1 MRINL
6 VFICAFFLQ
15 YGFSQNTWTE
25 TGGPFGGNV
34 ESLKR
39 TSAGTLYAV
48 INQRLFSST
57 NSGDSWT
64 VGGTTQFGS
73 LNLGD
78 LMVDVNGIHYAVYYS
93 QLYSSTDGLQWDL
106 VSSNQFQ
113 GGLRIMAVGPDNVFV
128 VWGYNGVYT
137 SIDQGINWTQISS
150 EGWSGEPGL
159 WANSSGD
166 IFYAVQGG
174 KLLRHTY
181 QGLTTNWSSSNLIE
195 LTDFT
200 TKAAGDNVATMTID
214 NTGQLFVATFGNVFK
229 STNNGNNFTS
239 ITANLNT
246 AGLSYFDGRMA
257 TSPDNAIYYFAHDN
271 KLYKSVNQGANW
283 TSTPGPS
290 INYGSRVERIAFA
303 SASTFFVGTQGDG
316 VFRTTNTAVNW
327 AFKSNGLTG
336 ANTAEIIIANTSN
349 KIIAVKNANSYW
361 SSSDNGTTWN
371 INVSTDYIAK
381 ALKHSSGTLILYGSK
396 TFRSTNNGASFSDDG
411 MYYYHNKMIEGA
423 NGNLYGFKSGTVE
436 VSVDQGANWADL
448 GVTGLSPT
456 FIADLAAIDA
466 SDNMM
471 CFGYDGGSSEYKT
484 YKIVGTTATEIT
496 APNPVNTYINSLF
509 QLDNKFYMAQFQEYY
524 YTSDLGANWTAV
536 GFSGERVMPLDN
548 GTFTGVAV
556 SKYGNLSITQDDGG
570 TWNSTNTP
578 PNARITDIAVDASG
592 DFYASANGSSVLKY
606 TNELLVDPGTLPPY
620 IDFNWQPL
628 NGPYGGR
635 VNTIEIHPDGNTLF
649 AISNNRLWKFSGGLW
664 NKIEP
669 VAANGIVYDVDIDV
683 SGNVYIIPLANP
695 QKVYKSADLGVS
707 WTPLT
712 STGLPAS
719 SSSIRNIE
727 VLSDGSIL
735 AFGLEPTFTYG
746 VIYKSTNA
754 GASFTLRHT
763 SASMR
768 ELYFGYGFSNPTR
781 STQPIVNPTTPGTV
795 MVFGLLAEGMVVSTD
810 FGTTWTVK
818 SIATAADPTNGFV
831 GSYMYDKD
839 GNILMHAIFDNSVV
853 PWSAEIWKSSDNGTS
868 WAVIPTPSPAI
879 PGSGNFYSKRIVTLG
894 TGEYIMN
901 IQSLFDSYRSTDG
914 GATWNLTGNVGDVFI
929 WSATAG
935 NTSYLLGSST
945 AGILKTEDGGQTFT
959 AFSEGIPQTA
969 STEIK
974 LLNNKDMLVGAIR
987 PYYSDDF
994 GQTFTLAT
1002 LEPAA
1007 NYLQVGDSLI
1017 GYGSRLLLSS
1027 NDGGKTWTSFGTD
1040 RYFNFLT
1047 ADATG
1052 LGFYGSDGFA
1062 LLYSTDLLNWTEI
1075 TLSGLPTS
1083 YNIGDM
1089 VIDAGGVIF
1098 AIVYDIGTQKQEV
1111 YKIVFGSASK
1121 ISSLIG
1127 TTEPSSILYVNNK
1140 IYLYDSRGII
1150 YKSSDGNVWTQI
1162 SAPNGNSLIATNNY
1176 LFIPSSNSVLWLSRN
1191 DGGAWQSVGDVPE
1204 SQVEFRDVVIN
1215 EFDGFAYATLSNSV
1229 ARKSGNMVLTDDGIK
1244 PVVAALSP
1252 ANNSTDIAA
1261 RPDLTITFDEA
1272 TTKVAGK
1279 KIRIFDQAQPALP
1292 IHVLDAGDAV
1302 QNLKSFTITPPS
1314 DLSYLKTYFVV
1325 IDGGAFVDI
1334 FGNEFNG
1341 ISSQTA
1347 WRFTIEVEP
1356 DVLKPTV
1363 TLTTDDL
1370 ALVKGTARTFEIS
1383 ATDNRVL
1390 PTDKSRIWYRG
1401 ISKPSETS
1409 FTSAGMTV
1417 TAGSGTVTAS
1427 YAVEAQDQWYDPMGL
1442 EFYFEVTDASGN
1454 VGRSP
1459 ATSDTYHYSYITY
1472 PSSANPEIASG
1483 RVSFGGQSSNYRIF
1497 TIPYDLE
1504 DPQVLA
1510 VLNELGGIDKT
1521 KWRMFTY
1528 AGNEQFTENP
1538 TNFERGRGYWI
1549 NIRNSPGNIQIEGAS
1564 SPQNNRT
1571 NFFSIDLNPG
1581 WNQIGNPYPVDISW
1595 EQVRATNTA
1604 TVGPVKVFNGS
1615 NYTDGDILT
1624 PYQGGFVFVTEPSPI
1639 SLKVRFKD
1647 ITSGGRKKES
1657 AAVDLDEP
1665 NWQLPIVVG
1674 SNSTINASGGFG
1686 MNEEAK
1692 MGWDQ
1697 FDDINPPRF
1706 SDFAEL
1712 SFDRA
1717 RILDLPFAKDIVPT
1731 QDEFSWDLSAYGSG
1745 GIMTLNWDNALISGE
1760 KDLYLFDAGNQHITD
1775 MKAENSYSFDAKDVK
1790 LRVYFGK
1797 DLREKIKPT
1806 KVTLGTPSPNPMT
1819 GRSRVDFTL
1828 PENQVSYYA
1837 QLEVYDTQGRRISI
1851 LENGSFEPG
1860 FYSSEWI
1867 AGDNTN
1873 GLYFFRLT
1881 VTDANGVHH
1890 LTKKAF
1896 LNR

>member
-1 MRINL
+1 MRFVLFLISAL
-6 VFICAFFLQ
+6 VFSNG
-15 YGFSQNTWTE
+15 YSQNNWTE
-25 TGGPFGGNV
+25 TGGPFGGYV

-39 TSAGTLYAV
+39 TSSGTLYAV
-48 INQRLFSST
+48 INQQLFSST

-73 LNLGD
+73 LNLND
-78 LMVDVNGIHYAVYYS
+78 LMVDVNGKHYAVYYS
-93 QLYSSTDGLQWDL
+93 ALYSSSDGIAWET

-113 GGLRIMAVGPDNVFV
+113 GGLRIMVVGPDNVFV
-128 VWGYNGVYT
+128 VWGYNGVFV
-137 SIDQGINWTQISS
+137 SIDQGVNWSQISG

-159 WANSSGD
+159 WANAAGD
-166 IFYAVQGG
+166 IFYAMQGG
-174 KLLRHTY
+174 KLFRHTY
-181 QGLTTNWSSSNLIE
+181 QGLTANWSPANLIE

-200 TKAAGDNVATMTID
+200 AKAAGDNVATMTID

-257 TSPDNAIYYFAHDN
+257 TSPNNAIYYFAHDN
-271 KLYKSVNQGANW
+271 KLYKSVNQGTNW

-290 INYGSRVERIAFA
+290 INYGSRVQRIAFA

-316 VFRTTNTAVNW
+316 VFRTTDTAVNW

-336 ANTAEIIIANTSN
+336 ANTSGIVIANTTN

-361 SSSDNGTTWN
+361 SSSDNGATWS
-371 INVSTDYIAK
+371 INVSTDQIRGAF
-381 ALKHSSGTLILYGSK
+381 KHSNGTLILYGSK
-396 TFRSTNNGASFSDDG
+396 VFRSTNNGTSFSDDG
-411 MYYYHNKMIEGA
+411 MYYYHNKIIEGA
-423 NGNLYGFKSGTVE
+423 NGNLYGFSYGQVE
-436 VSVDQGANWADL
+436 VSIDQGANWTDL

-456 FIADLAAIDA
+456 FNPDLAAIDA

-484 YKIVGTTATEIT
+484 YKIVGTTATEIA

-509 QLDNKFYMAQFQEYY
+509 QLDNKFYMAQYQEYY
-524 YTSDLGANWTAV
+524 FTNDLGANWTTV
-536 GFSGERVMPLDN
+536 GFSGDKVMPLDN
-548 GTFTGVAV
+548 GAFTGVAV

-570 TWNSTNTP
+570 TWNSTNTSS
-578 PNARITDIAVDASG
+578 NARITDIAVNASG

-606 TNELLVDPGTLPPY
+606 TNELLVDPATLPPY
-620 IDFNWQPL
+620 VDFNWQPL

-635 VNTIEIHPDGNTLF
+635 VSRIEIHPDGNTLF
-649 AISNNRLWKFSGGLW
+649 AISDNRLWKFSGGLW
-664 NKIEP
+664 NKLEP
-669 VAANGIVYDVDIDV
+669 VSVNGTVFDVEIDA

-695 QKVYKSADLGVS
+695 QKVYKSTNLGVS

-712 STGLPAS
+712 SDGLPAS
-719 SSSIRNIE
+719 SSSIRDIE

-754 GASFTLRHT
+754 GAAFTLQHT

-768 ELYFGYGFSNPTR
+768 ESYFGYGFTVSNR
-781 STQPIVNPTTPGTV
+781 SAQPIVNPTAPGTI

-810 FGTTWTVK
+810 FGTSWTVK
-818 SIATAADPTNGFV
+818 SIASEADPTTGFV

-839 GNILMHAIFDNSVV
+839 GNVLMHAILDTSAN
-853 PWSAEIWKSSDNGTS
+853 PWSAEIWKSTDNGTS
-868 WAVIPTPSPAI
+868 WVVIPTPSPSI

-959 AFSEGIPQTA
+959 GFSEGIPQTA
-969 STEIK
+969 SSEIK

-994 GQTFTLAT
+994 GQTFNLAT

-1007 NYLQVGDSLI
+1007 NYLQVADSLI
-1017 GYGSRLLLSS
+1017 GYGSRLLLNS

-1040 RYFNFLT
+1040 RYFSFLT
-1047 ADATG
+1047 SDATG
-1052 LGFYGSDGFA
+1052 LGFYGSDGYA
-1062 LLYSTDLLNWTEI
+1062 LSYSTDLINWTEI

-1083 YNIGDM
+1083 YSIVDM

-1098 AIVYDIGTQKQEV
+1098 AIVYDQGTQKQEV

-1127 TTEPSSILYVNNK
+1127 TTEPASTLYVNNK

-1150 YKSSDGNVWTQI
+1150 YKSSDGNVWTQT
-1162 SAPNGNSLIATNNY
+1162 SAPNGNSLISAGNY
-1176 LFIPSSNSVLWLSRN
+1176 LFIPSASSALWLSRN

-1204 SQVEFRDVVIN
+1204 NQVEFRDIVIN

-1229 ARKSGNMVLTDDGIK
+1229 ARKSGNMVLIDDEIK

-1252 ANNSTDIAA
+1252 SNNSTDIPAK
-1261 RPDLTITFDEA
+1261 PNLTITFDEA

-1302 QNLKSFTITPPS
+1302 QNLKSFTISPPS
-1314 DLSYLKTYFVV
+1314 DLTYLKTYFVV
-1325 IDGGAFVDI
+1325 IDAGAFVDI
-1334 FGNEFNG
+1334 FGNEFVG

-1347 WRFTIEVEP
+1347 WRFTIEEQP
-1356 DVLKPTV
+1356 DTQIPVVTPVTTDF
-1363 TLTTDDL
+1363 TLT
-1370 ALVKGTARTFEIS
+1370 KGTARQFEITV
-1383 ATDNRVL
+1383 TDNKSL
-1390 PTDKSRIWYRG
+1390 PTDKTKIFYRG
-1401 ISKPSETS
+1401 ISTLATTAFSS
-1409 FTSAGMTV
+1409 VNLTV
-1417 TAGSGTVTAS
+1417 SAGSGTTSSTFV
-1427 YAVEAQDQWYDPMGL
+1427 VGAQDQWYDGMGM
-1442 EFYFEVTDASGN
+1442 EFYFESIDEAGN

-1459 ATSDTYHYSYITY
+1459 ATPDTYYYSFIDY
-1472 PSSANPEIASG
+1472 PAEANPVITSG
-1483 RVSFGGQSSNYRIF
+1483 RISFGGQANNYRVISVPF
-1497 TIPYDLE
+1497 DLQ

-1510 VLNELGGIDKT
+1510 ILNELGGVDKT
-1521 KWRMFTY
+1521 KWRMYTY

-1538 TNFERGRGYWI
+1538 TSFERGKGYWI
-1549 NIRNSPGNIQIEGAS
+1549 NVRNSPGNIQIEGAS
-1564 SPQNNRT
+1564 TPQNNRT
-1571 NFFSIDLNPG
+1571 NFFSIELNPG

-1595 EQVRATNTA
+1595 EQVRVAHTA
-1604 TVGPVKVFNGS
+1604 TVGAVKIYNGTTYS
-1615 NYTDGDILT
+1615 DGDILS
-1624 PYQGGFVFVTEPSPI
+1624 PYQGGFVFVTEPASLT
-1639 SLKVRFKD
+1639 LKVRFKD
-1647 ITSGGRKKES
+1647 IITGGRKNENFSTNLSES
-1657 AAVDLDEP
+1657 
-1665 NWQLPIVVG
+1665 NWFLPISITTNEIV
-1674 SNSTINASGGFG
+1674 NAMGGFG
-1686 MNEEAK
+1686 MHEKAK
-1692 MGWDQ
+1692 LDWDE
-1697 FDDINPPRF
+1697 FDDLNPPRF
-1706 SDFAEL
+1706 LDYAEL
-1712 SFDRA
+1712 AFDREQ
-1717 RILDLPFAKDIVPT
+1717 IFNLPFAQDVVPS
-1731 QDEFSWDLSAYGSG
+1731 QGEFIWDFKAISTGEVTT
-1745 GIMTLNWDNALISGE
+1745 INWDNGLISGKE
-1760 KDLYLFDAGNQHITD
+1760 DLILLDIKRQIVID
-1775 MKAENSYSFDAKDVK
+1775 MKTENSYSFEGENKGFK
-1790 LRVYFGK
+1790 IFFGTNMT
-1797 DLREKIKPT
+1797 EKIKPT
-1806 KVTLGTPSPNPMT
+1806 DATLSTPFPNPT
-1819 GRSRVDFTL
+1819 QGYSSVRYTL
-1828 PENQVSYYA
+1828 PETKVPYRVS
-1837 QLEVYDTQGRRISI
+1837 LEVYNSLGQRVST
-1851 LENGSFEPG
+1851 LVNGEVEPG
-1860 FYSSEWI
+1860 FYTADWDAENNPKGI
-1867 AGDNTN
+1867 
-1873 GLYFFRLT
+1873 YFYRLT
-1881 VTDANGVHH
+1881 ILGKDASNI
-1890 LTKKAF
+1890 LTEKVI